1 MMRAF
6 SGTSGNDIVMPHG
19 RMPLTA
25 AQLPFAQLVDGQR
38 TIREIAAQVAGDGA
52 AGAAAADLE
61 YLARKVF
68 QNFWQLDL
76 LAMARHRLLD

>member
-1 MMRAF
+1 
-6 SGTSGNDIVMPHG
+6 
-19 RMPLTA
+19 MPLSA

-52 AGAAAADLE
+52 PRAAVADLE
-61 YLARKVF
+61 NLARKVF

-76 LAMARHRLLD
+76 LAMARTPPRLHK